1 MSETRTFAITPPP
14 ASGIRDWYE
23 GADLLDSYAVAL
35 PAHAPDD
42 ARVLARLA
50 LERPP
55 AGFRLLMGMRDS
67 VMSAVGIK
75 TSADIRAEADGRDRI
90 DFFPVIASSAAEVV
104 LGEDDRHLDFRTAMT
119 LVHERDRRLLVS
131 TTSVRSHNRLGHLY
145 LAVIRP
151 FHLMIVRHG
160 LERLARRLK
169 DSDGPAGRTD
179 HPATNVFRQ
188 EQLIPGNLA

>member
-1 MSETRTFAITPPP
+1 MSGTRTLAITPPLE
-14 ASGIRDWYE
+14 SGIRDWYE

-55 AGFRLLMGMRDS
+55 AGFRLLMGMRDA
-67 VMSAVGIK
+67 VMNVVGVK

-90 DFFPVIASSAAEVV
+90 DFFPVVASSAAEVV

-131 TTSVRSHNRLGHLY
+131 TTSVRCHNRLGRLY
-145 LAVIRP
+145 LTVIRP
-151 FHLMIVRHG
+151 FHIVIVRHG
-160 LERLARRLK
+160 LERLARRLQ
-169 DSDGPAGRTD
+169 DSDGSAGQMD
-179 HPATNVFRQ
+179 QPVASVLGQ
-188 EQLIPGNLA
+188 EQPVPEDLV